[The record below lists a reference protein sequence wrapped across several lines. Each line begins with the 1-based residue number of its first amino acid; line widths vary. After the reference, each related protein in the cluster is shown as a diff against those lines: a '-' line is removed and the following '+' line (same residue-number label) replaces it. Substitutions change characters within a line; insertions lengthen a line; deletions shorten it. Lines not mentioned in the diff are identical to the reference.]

1 MQYEFHPAAAK
12 HGISQ
17 ERAIYVIEHPQ
28 RVNYLPGEE
37 PELSDV
43 TQFLGFDPGGMALE
57 VGVIELADDR
67 YLVIHVLKCRENLLG
82 QVGGAL
88 R

>member
-1 MQYEFHPAAAK
+1 MKYEFHPAAAK
-12 HGISQ
+12 RGISQ

-28 RVNYLPGEE
+28 QVNYLPAEGV
-37 PELSDV
+37 ELSDV
-43 TQFLGFDPGGMALE
+43 TQFLGFDRGGVALE

-67 YLVIHVLKCRENLLG
+67 YLVLHVMKCRENLLG
-82 QVGGAL
+82 QVERKL